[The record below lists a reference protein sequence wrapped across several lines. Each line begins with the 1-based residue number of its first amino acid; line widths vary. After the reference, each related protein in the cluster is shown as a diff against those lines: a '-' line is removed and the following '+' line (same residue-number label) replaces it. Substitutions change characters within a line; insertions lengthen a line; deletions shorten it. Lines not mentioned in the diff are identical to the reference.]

1 MTNSGRRATD
11 TSDKALQFEPIGKW
25 IWLLPLAY
33 AAHVMEEAYGGHGLI
48 GWMNE
53 RGGIHLS
60 MAAFLGLNL
69 IGVAIIAAATWGAR
83 MHRLWQWPL
92 ASAGTI
98 LFMNGLSHVVA
109 SIVTRH
115 YVSGMWTGIV
125 FYIPLGAALLL
136 RVQRLVSPLVFRAAI
151 AAGFAIHAAVLWVV
165 VFGSPWF

>member
-1 MTNSGRRATD
+1 MNRESP
-11 TSDKALQFEPIGKW
+11 LGKW

-33 AAHVMEEAYGGHGLI
+33 ASHVMEEAYGGHGLI

-60 MAAFLGLNL
+60 MAAFFVVNLVGL
-69 IGVAIIAAATWGAR
+69 AIIAVATWGAR

-98 LFMNGLSHVVA
+98 LFMNGLSHVAA
-109 SIVTRH
+109 SIAVRQ

-125 FYIPLGAALLL
+125 LYIPLGAVLLV
-136 RVQRLVSPLVFRAAI
+136 RVQRLVRPWVFRAAV
-151 AAGFAIHAAVLWVV
+151 AVGFVIHAAVLWIV
-165 VFGSPWF
+165 VFGAPWF